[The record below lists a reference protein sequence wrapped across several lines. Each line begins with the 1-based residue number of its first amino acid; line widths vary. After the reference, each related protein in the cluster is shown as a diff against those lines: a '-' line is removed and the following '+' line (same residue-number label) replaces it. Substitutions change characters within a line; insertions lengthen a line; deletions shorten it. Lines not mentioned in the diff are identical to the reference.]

1 MGHKILTKKTSRAT
15 LANKRKMSQIQ
26 SRKQMSQIVEASG
39 GSNKPLSLPSQIN
52 GGEAGREDVEK
63 TLESHRSSLS
73 SSSNQSVKKLSS
85 AEIKIN
91 EDMENDSI
99 ELQMTETPDT
109 TTTTNQRQKSR
120 RASRRASQTNKTTK
134 QIQSRK
140 RRMSQKPK
148 SLYSENSA
156 DSSAIVEA
164 NPQNHSRKGSSG
176 FFSASPP
183 PPTKT
188 SSSTEHVEKLPS
200 KGATHK
206 KTKTSSSTQRIQKK
220 QEGNLLTKIKD
231 EFETMEASQ
240 EVAFRAFYNAQ
251 KIIRSSSPTRTE

>member
-1 MGHKILTKKTSRAT
+1 MGESHRSSLSSSSNQFVKKLSSAEIKINEDMENDSIELQMTVMTPNTTDQRQKSRRGSRRASQTNKTTK
-15 LANKRKMSQIQ
+15 QIQ

-39 GSNKPLSLPSQIN
+39 GSNQPLSLPSQIN

-109 TTTTNQRQKSR
+109 TTTTNQRKKSR

-140 RRMSQKPK
+140 RMSQKPK
-148 SLYSENSA
+148 SLYSENS
-156 DSSAIVEA
+156 
-164 NPQNHSRKGSSG
+164 
-176 FFSASPP
+176 
-183 PPTKT
+183 
-188 SSSTEHVEKLPS
+188 
-200 KGATHK
+200 
-206 KTKTSSSTQRIQKK
+206 
-220 QEGNLLTKIKD
+220 
-231 EFETMEASQ
+231 
-240 EVAFRAFYNAQ
+240 
-251 KIIRSSSPTRTE
+251 

>member
-140 RRMSQKPK
+140 RMSQKPK

-183 PPTKT
+183 SPTKT
-188 SSSTEHVEKLPS
+188 KSSTEHVEKLPS

-206 KTKTSSSTQRIQKK
+206 KQKPPPAPK
-220 QEGNLLTKIKD
+220 GFRKNKKEILT
-231 EFETMEASQ
+231 
-240 EVAFRAFYNAQ
+240 RN
-251 KIIRSSSPTRTE
+251 